1 MSQLA
6 FPAVQAPTLSRT
18 TLPRRSV
25 RAVRPS
31 LIDLRFKGDP
41 WVVDNQDGT
50 ASLCL
55 GAYSALH
62 IAVSPLDLPAL
73 NRALSQVRQGQARR
87 LCEQRRTVN

>member
-6 FPAVQAPTLSRT
+6 FPPVDAPTPSRSF
-18 TLPRRSV
+18 RRRTV

-41 WVVDNQDGT
+41 WVVDNRNGT

-55 GAYSALH
+55 GTYSLLH
-62 IAVSPLDLPAL
+62 IAISPLDLPGL
-73 NRALSQVRQGQARR
+73 NRALGQLRLGQARR
-87 LCEQRRTVN
+87 LCEQRRGN